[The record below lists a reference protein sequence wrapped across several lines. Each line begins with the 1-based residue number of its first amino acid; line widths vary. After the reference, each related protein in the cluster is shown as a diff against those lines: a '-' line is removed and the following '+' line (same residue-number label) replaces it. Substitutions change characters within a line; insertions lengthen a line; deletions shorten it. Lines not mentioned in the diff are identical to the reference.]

1 MFDARRLL
9 GQVLGEA
16 LGGSFGGKRRR
27 ARGPLA
33 ALGVG
38 KAQVGLG
45 LLGLAFA
52 AYEHYKPTD
61 GRGTDGQ
68 PATANLAGPGP
79 GSPALPP
86 PPPMPPPPPGA
97 RATEDDRAL
106 HLLRAMIAAAHAD
119 GGIDDTERAALLDR
133 ARAAGLDGGDLS
145 VLDVEMRAPMTAAQI
160 AARTPAGL
168 QEETWVAAFVA
179 AMPDTDEE
187 QRFLAGLGEAL
198 GFDARA
204 RLAIAQKHGLT

>member
-1 MFDARRLL
+1 MFDAQRLL

-16 LGGSFGGKRRR
+16 LGGSFGGRKRR

-38 KAQVGLG
+38 KTQVGLG

-52 AYEHYKPTD
+52 AYEHYQSADVK
-61 GRGTDGQ
+61 
-68 PATANLAGPGP
+68 PATANPAATGA
-79 GSPALPP
+79 SPLPP

-97 RATEDDRAL
+97 RATDDARDL

-119 GGIDDTERAALLDR
+119 GGIDDAERAALSGR
-133 ARAAGLDGGDLS
+133 ARAAGLAADDLE

-179 AMPDTDEE
+179 AMPDTEDE
-187 QRFLAGLGEAL
+187 QRFLAVLGEAL
-198 GFDARA
+198 GFDAQA

>member
-1 MFDARRLL
+1 MFDAQRLL
-9 GQVLGEA
+9 GLVLGNA
-16 LGGSFGGKRRR
+16 LDGSFGGSKRR

-52 AYEHYKPTD
+52 AYEHYGK
-61 GRGTDGQ
+61 GA
-68 PATANLAGPGP
+68 PAAASPLAGTPT
-79 GSPALPP
+79 ALPP
-86 PPPMPPPPPGA
+86 PPPPGRPAAA
-97 RATEDDRAL
+97 RIEDDARAL

-119 GGIDDTERAALLDR
+119 GGVDATERAALLER
-133 ARAAGLDGGDLS
+133 AGAAGLGGDDLAA
-145 VLDVEMRAPMTAAQI
+145 LDVEMRAPMTSAQI

-168 QEETWVAAFVA
+168 QEETWVAAFIA
-179 AMPDTDEE
+179 AMPDTEEE
-187 QRFLAGLGEAL
+187 QRFLAQLGEAL

-204 RLAIAQKHGLT
+204 RMAIAQKHGLA

>member
-16 LGGSFGGKRRR
+16 MDGSFGGRKRRS
-27 ARGPLA
+27 RGPLA

-52 AYEHYKPTD
+52 AYEHYGK
-61 GRGTDGQ
+61 GTSATPDPLAAA
-68 PATANLAGPGP
+68 PATA
-79 GSPALPP
+79 
-86 PPPMPPPPPGA
+86 MPPPPPPGRPAPA
-97 RATEDDRAL
+97 RIDDDRAL

-119 GGIDDTERAALLDR
+119 GGIDDGERTALLDR
-133 ARAAGLDGGDLS
+133 ARAAGLDGGDLAE
-145 VLDVEMRAPMTAAQI
+145 LDVEMRAPMTAAQI

-179 AMPDTDEE
+179 AMPDTEEE
-187 QRFLAGLGEAL
+187 QRFLAGLGDAL
-198 GFDARA
+198 GFDAKA
-204 RLAIAQKHGLT
+204 RMQIAQKHGLA

>member
-16 LGGSFGGKRRR
+16 LGGSFGGQRRR
-27 ARGPLA
+27 KRGSLA

-52 AYEHYKPTD
+52 AYEHYQSGSGTPT
-61 GRGTDGQ
+61 
-68 PATANLAGPGP
+68 TANLADGAAT
-79 GSPALPP
+79 SLPP
-86 PPPMPPPPPGA
+86 PPPMPPPPPGV
-97 RATEDDRAL
+97 RVDDDARAL

-119 GGIDDTERAALLDR
+119 GGIDDAERAGLLDR
-133 ARAAGLDGGDLS
+133 ARESGFAGDDLAA
-145 VLDVEMRAPMTAAQI
+145 LDVEMRAPMTAAQV
-160 AARTPAGL
+160 AARTPGGL

-179 AMPDTDEE
+179 AMPDTEDE
-187 QRFLAGLGEAL
+187 QRFLAALGEAL

-204 RLAIAQKHGLT
+204 RLAIAQKHGLA

>member
-9 GQVLGEA
+9 GQVLGDA
-16 LGGSFGGKRRR
+16 LGGSFGGRKRR

-52 AYEHYKPTD
+52 AYEHYQSTD
-61 GRGTDGQ
+61 GK
-68 PATANLAGPGP
+68 PAAANLAATGTT
-79 GSPALPP
+79 SLPP
-86 PPPMPPPPPGA
+86 PPPMPPPPPGS
-97 RATEDDRAL
+97 RAADDARAL

-119 GGIDDTERAALLDR
+119 GGIDEAERDALLAR
-133 ARAAGLDGGDLS
+133 ARAAGLAADDLD
-145 VLDVEMRAPMTAAQI
+145 VLDVEMRAPMTAAQV

-179 AMPDTDEE
+179 AMPDTEEE

-198 GFDARA
+198 GFDAAA
-204 RLAIAQKHGLT
+204 RLAIAQKHGLA

>member
-16 LGGSFGGKRRR
+16 LDGSFGGRRR
-27 ARGPLA
+27 RKRGPLA
-33 ALGVG
+33 ALGMG

-52 AYEHYKPTD
+52 AYEHYQS
-61 GRGTDGQ
+61 GSGT
-68 PATANLAGPGP
+68 PATANLAGG
-79 GSPALPP
+79 GAITLPP

-97 RATEDDRAL
+97 RNADDDARAL

-119 GGIDDTERAALLDR
+119 GGIDDSERAALVER
-133 ARAAGLDGGDLS
+133 ARAAALDAADLD
-145 VLDVEMRAPMTAAQI
+145 VLEVEMRAPMTAAQV
-160 AARTPAGL
+160 AARTPGGL

-179 AMPDTDEE
+179 AMPDTEDE
-187 QRFLAGLGEAL
+187 QRFLAALGEAL
-198 GFDARA
+198 GFDAKA

>member
-1 MFDARRLL
+1 MLMFDAQRLL

-16 LGGSFGGKRRR
+16 MGGSFGGKKRRS
-27 ARGPLA
+27 RGPLA

-52 AYEHYKPTD
+52 AYEHYGK
-61 GRGTDGQ
+61 GTG
-68 PATANLAGPGP
+68 ATAEPRAAAPTV
-79 GSPALPP
+79 LPP
-86 PPPMPPPPPGA
+86 PPPPGRPAPA
-97 RATEDDRAL
+97 RVDDDRAL

-119 GGIDDTERAALLDR
+119 GGIDDGERAALLDR
-133 ARAAGLDGGDLS
+133 ARAAGLDGGDLAT
-145 VLDVEMRAPMTAAQI
+145 LDVEMRAPMTAVQI

-179 AMPDTDEE
+179 AMPDTEEE

-198 GFDARA
+198 GFDAPT

>member
-1 MFDARRLL
+1 MFDAQRLL

-16 LGGSFGGKRRR
+16 LGGSFGRKKRR

-38 KAQVGLG
+38 KAQAGLG

-52 AYEHYKPTD
+52 AYEHYRSAD
-61 GRGTDGQ
+61 AGA
-68 PATANLAGPGP
+68 ATANLAAAGTTVP
-79 GSPALPP
+79 PP

-97 RATEDDRAL
+97 RAVDDARAL

-119 GGIDDTERAALLDR
+119 GGIDDAERAALLDR
-133 ARAAGLDGGDLS
+133 ARAARLDGDDLAT
-145 VLDVEMRAPMTAAQI
+145 LDVEMRAPMTAAQI
-160 AARTPAGL
+160 ATRTPDGL

-187 QRFLAGLGEAL
+187 QRFLAVLGDAL

-204 RLAIAQKHGLT
+204 RLAIAQKHGLA

>member
-9 GQVLGEA
+9 GQVLGDA
-16 LGGSFGGKRRR
+16 LGGTFGGSKRR
-27 ARGPLA
+27 ARRPLG

-38 KAQVGLG
+38 KAQVGVG

-52 AYEHYKPTD
+52 AYEHYRSSGKSAE
-61 GRGTDGQ
+61 GTL
-68 PATANLAGPGP
+68 AAENLAAAGTT
-79 GSPALPP
+79 SLPP
-86 PPPMPPPPPGA
+86 PPPPPGA
-97 RATEDDRAL
+97 RAADDASAL

-119 GGIDDTERAALLDR
+119 GGVDDTERAALLGR
-133 ARAAGLDGGDLS
+133 ARAAGLAADDLD

-160 AARTPAGL
+160 AARTPTGL

-179 AMPDTDEE
+179 AMPDTEEE

-198 GFDARA
+198 GFDAKA